1 MFREELPM
9 FPHSQADQ
17 AEGQQGAE
25 FRPALAGRHGG
36 GW

>member
-1 MFREELPM
+1 MFREELRL

-25 FRPALAGRHGG
+25 FRAALAGRHVGR
-36 GW
+36 